1 MTEFTTI
8 LFTIVIILFRQ
19 RRDRFYTQGA
29 AAQAEI
35 AALNQQIRVLKTE
48 IGVNFPLEGQPLKQ
62 FIEHLR
68 DQIQVVQDV
77 ERQAV
82 DALQAAMGD
91 DKEETLIIA
100 RLY

>member
-1 MTEFTTI
+1 MGCVLLPDDVPAFGQI
-8 LFTIVIILFRQ
+8 RALMRQ
-19 RRDRFYTQGA
+19 SRDRFFTQGA

-35 AALNQQIRVLKTE
+35 TALNRQIRALKTE

-82 DALQAAMGD
+82 DALQAAMSD
-91 DKEETLIIA
+91 DKEET
-100 RLY
+100 